1 MRIVNV
7 FLIAT
12 LALFALLAL
21 WVLVVYNG
29 FVRGRLRSREAW
41 SAIDVQIKRR
51 ADLVPNLVETV
62 RGYASHEQE
71 TLEGVIRAR
80 GAVVQAQGAAEAAG
94 ADQLLTQALGRLF
107 AVVEAYPQ
115 LKASDN
121 FTALQKELSDIEEKV
136 AFARQFYNRNVLD
149 YNTRIEVFPQ
159 SIIANVLNLKPLT
172 FFEATDTPTQV
183 RVSFQPTAR

>member
-1 MRIVNV
+1 MFIVNI

-12 LALFALLAL
+12 LALFALFAL
-21 WVLVVYNG
+21 WVLVTYNG
-29 FVRGRLRSREAW
+29 FVRAQLRSREAW

-80 GAVVQAQGAAEAAG
+80 GALVQAQGTAEAAG
-94 ADQLLTQALGRLF
+94 ADHLLTQALGRLF

-115 LKASDN
+115 LKASNN

-172 FFEATDTPTQV
+172 FFEATDTPTEV
-183 RVSFQPTAR
+183 KVSFKPAPR